1 MGFNI
6 SEIVQGS
13 KYKTLMKYV
22 YGWGASIVLLGAL
35 FKLQHYP
42 GAGIMLLVGMITEA
56 IIFFLSAF
64 EPVVEEVD
72 WSIVY
77 PELAGMTDDIRKPK
91 DKGNGGIDMMMLESV
106 ISSALAKSNSVLVKT
121 LEMAVSRNA
130 EAADTPNK
138 PVQQAAQPQPAP
150 QPVVQQPI
158 VQQPM
163 AMPAMSGALVFTEK
177 FNDMLEKAEI
187 GPELFAKIGV
197 GLEHLSEASNG
208 IAKISRAVAATE
220 SMSTNLERA
229 SDAVGKFAGTYE
241 ESGSLLSKKAKV
253 LADSFEKTSA
263 QISDTGIAFS
273 TSFKDIVQQ
282 SSNKLAMA
290 SNSVDKEVT
299 EAGVQLA
306 TMNKNLAA
314 LNAAHDM
321 QLQNIQARLKANDE
335 VNKKVEVMLQQM
347 LEKANE
353 DTARYSKSVS
363 QLADNVSRLNSIY
376 GNMLSAMGTL
386 ANR

>member
-121 LEMAVSRNA
+121 LETAVSRNA
-130 EAADTPNK
+130 EAANTPNK

-263 QISDTGIAFS
+263 QITDTGIAFS